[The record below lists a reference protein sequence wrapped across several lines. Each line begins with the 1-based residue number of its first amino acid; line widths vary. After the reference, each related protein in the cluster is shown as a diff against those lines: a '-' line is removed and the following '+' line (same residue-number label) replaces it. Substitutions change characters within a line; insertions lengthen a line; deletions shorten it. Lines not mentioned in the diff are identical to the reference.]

1 MTRTRAAFSLAEL
14 LLVLV
19 MIGVIA
25 MIVIPKLGRGYD
37 KTQVTAARSRIA
49 ALASR
54 ARAVALA
61 RNCVDT
67 LHVTSG
73 TSGQA
78 WITVCTPSGSG
89 LDTVG
94 APDAVAARYTVT
106 LGPTGRNF
114 VFDTRGMSTSG
125 ATLSVTV
132 SKNSTT
138 DSVVVDALGRVIH

>member
-1 MTRTRAAFSLAEL
+1 
-14 LLVLV
+14 

-25 MIVIPKLGRGYD
+25 VIIIPKLGRGYD
-37 KTQVTAARSRIA
+37 KTQVTTVRARLA
-49 ALASR
+49 TLASR

-61 RNCVDT
+61 RSCIDT

-73 TSGQA
+73 ASGKA
-78 WITVCTPSGSG
+78 WITVCAPNGSG

-94 APDAVAARYTVT
+94 PPDSLAARYTVI
-106 LGPTGRNF
+106 LGPADRNF
-114 VFDTRGMSTSG
+114 VFDTRGMNSSG
-125 ATLSVTV
+125 GTISVSI